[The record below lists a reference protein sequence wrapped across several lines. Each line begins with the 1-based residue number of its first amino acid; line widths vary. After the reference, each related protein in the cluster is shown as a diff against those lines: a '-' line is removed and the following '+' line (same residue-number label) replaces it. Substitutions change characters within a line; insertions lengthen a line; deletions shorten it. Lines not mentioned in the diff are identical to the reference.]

1 MNGVGGTVLGL
12 PRLLHP
18 NIQEGVGLIMDK
30 RFIGDTGYA
39 VARSEWVGGKEFLLA
54 ENPQADASERF
65 MVATYEQK
73 AFLGQ
78 YSDCVVGDEYGDAA
92 QEFEKRVN
100 TAREEIESELDGR
113 GFPTELFT
121 AEHCIPHDY
130 AQDLHKK
137 VVAIK
142 ADCLAAEYRR
152 GSEQL
157 MYVTGGFGAS
167 GGSRGTAVFCVQLS
181 DGKKARYERY
191 QVLGIV
197 KEMPDWAK
205 QRLDSIKKEI
215 KRERNDAR

>member
-1 MNGVGGTVLGL
+1 
-12 PRLLHP
+12 
-18 NIQEGVGLIMDK
+18 MDK
-30 RFIGDTGYA
+30 RFISDTGYA
-39 VARSEWVGGKEFLLA
+39 VARSEWVGGKKFLLA
-54 ENPQADASERF
+54 ENPQADTAERY

-78 YSDCVVGDEYGDAA
+78 YSDCVVGDEYDDAA

-100 TAREEIESELDGR
+100 TAREEIESELNER
-113 GFPTELFT
+113 GLPVDLFT
-121 AEHCIPHDY
+121 AEHCIPHSY
-130 AQDLHKK
+130 EQDINKK

-142 ADCLAAEYRR
+142 AECLAPEYRR

-167 GGSRGTAVFCVQLS
+167 RNSRGTAVFCVQLS

-197 KEMPDWAK
+197 KDLPDWAK
-205 QRLDSIKKEI
+205 QRLDAVKKEI